1 MREKQEKAKLEK
13 QKRIEQVKQ
22 ELKENPVEKSQDRE
36 VVCSMISFIFL
47 LKSSNLFLRDLF
59 YLSDLVVVLLQIFVN
74 FFRSV

>member
-36 VVCSMISFIFL
+36 VVYSIFYQLFPFLSHSSCLFKICLIEL
-47 LKSSNLFLRDLF
+47 LYFFK
-59 YLSDLVVVLLQIFVN
+59 YLLIFRLV
-74 FFRSV
+74 